1 MILLAYVLMG
11 IGVVF
16 QILGVLSLYRF
27 PDVYTRTHAQ
37 TVCNVGGSCLVL
49 FGVFIEKFYSVFSI
63 KALFIIFFIFLTSPV
78 SAHAI
83 TRAAYK
89 SGTPAKKLTRNDL
102 KVIKNRKK

>member
-1 MILLAYVLMG
+1 MMGIYLMILGGIIAIIGSMG
-11 IGVVF
+11 I
-16 QILGVLSLYRF
+16 LRF

-89 SGTPAKKLTRNDL
+89 SGTPAKKLARNDL

>member
-1 MILLAYVLMG
+1 MMGIYLMILGGIIAIIGSMG
-11 IGVVF
+11 I
-16 QILGVLSLYRF
+16 LRF